1 MESSVIVGFS
11 RPKAWLEPFSWL
23 IRIVEGNP
31 IKWCPFSHAYI
42 KYYNSYA
49 DRWEIFQ
56 ASGIKVNFVGETL
69 FDSEEVIYKEF
80 TIPISNAAKL
90 STVQFAVDNV
100 GLPYGVMEIVGF
112 GWVMLMNAFGKKVK
126 NPFST
131 NSAWFCSQLT
141 ETVLNEIMNDADQ
154 LDPAVCSPKD
164 LYSFLESKN
173 YSISGG

>member
-1 MESSVIVGFS
+1 MANIVVGFS
-11 RPKAWLEPFSWL
+11 RPRAWFEPFSWL
-23 IRIVEGNP
+23 IRIVEGTP
-31 IKWCPFSHAYI
+31 WRWCPYSHAYI

-56 ASGIKVNFVGETL
+56 ASGLKVNFIGETL

-80 TIPISNAAKL
+80 VIPVSDGCAQK
-90 STVQFAVDNV
+90 TVQFSVDNV
-100 GLPYGVMEIVGF
+100 GLPYAIMEIVGF
-112 GWVMLMNAFGKKVK
+112 GWVLFMNAFGKKIK

-141 ETVLNEIMNDADQ
+141 ETILNEIMNAGDP

-164 LYSFLESKN
+164 LCLFLETKN
-173 YSISGG
+173 Y